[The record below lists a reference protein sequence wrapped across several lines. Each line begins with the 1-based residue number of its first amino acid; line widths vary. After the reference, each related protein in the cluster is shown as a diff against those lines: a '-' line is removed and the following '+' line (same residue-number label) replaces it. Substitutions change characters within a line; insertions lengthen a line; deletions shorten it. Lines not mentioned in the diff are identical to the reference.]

1 MMACR
6 LCTTPAPADAPL
18 CAACAAHPLL
28 AAAAHWSATIQLAED
43 AGVVRAAAAVAM
55 Q

>member
-1 MMACR
+1 MMVCR

-18 CAACAAHPLL
+18 CPACAAHPLL
-28 AAAAHWSATIQLAED
+28 VAAIHWAATIQLAED
-43 AGVVRAAAAVAM
+43 AGLVRDAGRVAM